1 MNRVFV
7 ILMFAVLFIGCTEN
21 VLKKD
26 SNKENEDYTQNVDGN
41 VIVDNEIAKINNSI
55 VADSLNADLYVQRA
69 NISLANE
76 QVGAAIKDINT
87 ALSIDRKNIEALL
100 VLADIYYA
108 LGDEDN
114 IMLTLNKACEY
125 APLDPRP
132 IVKLSE
138 LSFLQ
143 GNSQL
148 ANAYIDKALELD
160 RFNPRAYFM
169 RGMIALS
176 ENDTAVAMKN
186 FLTARVQKD
195 NFIEPK
201 IQIAHIYASQGDT
214 LAKSFFEEAITMSP
228 EDYSVCYDYA
238 MYLQDNGFPELALN
252 QYDKLIEVMPDNPTF
267 IYNKGYVYLV
277 YLGENEKALECFD
290 KVLQID
296 PSSVSAL
303 FNKGRTYEQMG
314 DYINAEKIYRQ
325 ILIENPDYQLAV
337 DAMNRISE

>member
-1 MNRVFV
+1 MNKVVV
-7 ILMFAVLFIGCTEN
+7 ILMCIMLCAGCSEK
-21 VLKKD
+21 V
-26 SNKENEDYTQNVDGN
+26 SNKESKKLDDNNMQENV
-41 VIVDNEIAKINNSI
+41 VDNINSI
-55 VADSLNADLYVQRA
+55 EAIDNFIVEDSLNADLYVQRA
-69 NISLANE
+69 RVYLAKE
-76 QVGAAIKDINT
+76 QVGSAIKDINT
-87 ALSIDRKNIEALL
+87 ALSVDRKNVDALL
-100 VLADIYYA
+100 TLADIYYA

-114 IMLTLNKACEY
+114 IMLTLNKASEY

-143 GNSQL
+143 GNPQL

-186 FLTARVQKD
+186 FMTARVQKD
-195 NFIEPK
+195 DFIEPK
-201 IQIAHIYASQGDT
+201 IQIAHIYAAQGDT
-214 LAKSFFEEAITMSP
+214 IAKSFFEEAIRMSP
-228 EDYSVCYDYA
+228 EDYSIYYDFA
-238 MYLQDNGFPELALN
+238 MYLQDNGFPYLALDY
-252 QYDKLIEVMPDNPTF
+252 YDKLLEMMPNNPTF

-277 YLGENEKALECFD
+277 YLSENDRALDCFN
-290 KVLQID
+290 KVLELD

-314 DYINAEKIYRQ
+314 DYINAKNIYRQ
-325 ILIENPDYQLAV
+325 ILRDNPDYQLAV
-337 DAMNRISE
+337 DAINRINE

>member
-1 MNRVFV
+1 MNKVVV
-7 ILMFAVLFIGCTEN
+7 ILMCIMLCASCSEKVSNNES
-21 VLKKD
+21 KKVAD
-26 SNKENEDYTQNVDGN
+26 NNQQESINNGIVQIED
-41 VIVDNEIAKINNSI
+41 INNSI

-69 NISLANE
+69 RINLANE

-87 ALSIDRKNIEALL
+87 ALSIDRKNIDALL
-100 VLADIYYA
+100 VLADVYYA

-132 IVKLSE
+132 VVKLSE

-176 ENDTAVAMKN
+176 ANDTAVAMKN
-186 FLTARVQKD
+186 FMTARIQKED
-195 NFIEPK
+195 FIEPK
-201 IQIAHIYASQGDT
+201 IQIAHIYAAQGDT
-214 LAKSFFEEAITMSP
+214 IAKSFFEEAIRISP
-228 EDYSVCYDYA
+228 EDYSLYYDFA
-238 MYLQDNGFPELALN
+238 MYLQDNGFPLLALDY
-252 QYDKLIEVMPDNPTF
+252 YDKLIEVMPDNPTF
-267 IYNKGYVYLV
+267 VYNKGYVYLV
-277 YLGENEKALECFD
+277 YLAENDKALECFN
-290 KVLQID
+290 KVLELD
-296 PSSVSAL
+296 PASVSAL

-314 DYINAEKIYRQ
+314 DYINAKNIYRQ
-325 ILIENPDYQLAV
+325 ILRDNPDYQLAV
-337 DAMNRISE
+337 DAINRISE